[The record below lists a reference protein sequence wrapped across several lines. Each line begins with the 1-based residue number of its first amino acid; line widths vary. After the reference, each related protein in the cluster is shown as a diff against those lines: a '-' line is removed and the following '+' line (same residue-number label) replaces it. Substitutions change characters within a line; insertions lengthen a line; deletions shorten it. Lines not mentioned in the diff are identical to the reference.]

1 MDLTQTRVEL
11 ERTLSLIPVFSKN
24 ENVYDSYT
32 IIAIPENIKDLF
44 IDSLRAFENYAKL
57 SGYEIKFSFDNS
69 EKDKL
74 GFKFTVTENHKNR
87 SREDVRADIKEFL
100 EKIQRAEEIKDIP
113 ILINEIEHYKVLT
126 ILNNKLSTLRHNAY
140 LEKNLNSGIAQIIEE
155 VIEKKGFNQS
165 IHIYNQQENMSNS
178 KKINAKHSN
187 VNVGDGN
194 FIEDKSIIIQ
204 HSFNK
209 KKTIVEK
216 IEYSIQQ
223 IDNEEKLT
231 AQEKQDLK
239 RHLENIKEE
248 ITDEAQPDAS
258 KLKKSWEKI
267 KKIAEGA
274 IFSYDLTQAL
284 QWIGE
289 QFNI

>member
-1 MDLTQTRVEL
+1 
-11 ERTLSLIPVFSKN
+11 
-24 ENVYDSYT
+24 
-32 IIAIPENIKDLF
+32 
-44 IDSLRAFENYAKL
+44 
-57 SGYEIKFSFDNS
+57 
-69 EKDKL
+69 
-74 GFKFTVTENHKNR
+74 
-87 SREDVRADIKEFL
+87 
-100 EKIQRAEEIKDIP
+100 
-113 ILINEIEHYKVLT
+113 
-126 ILNNKLSTLRHNAY
+126 
-140 LEKNLNSGIAQIIEE
+140 

-178 KKINAKHSN
+178 KKINAKHFG

-223 IDNEEKLT
+223 IVNEEKLT